1 MTKVTQV
8 QAEGKSAGQAH
19 SQVTELLPLPVRAV
33 ALLAFLAQLLT
44 ETRDSADVRG
54 AICVSR
60 RRIEWEA

>member
-1 MTKVTQV
+1 MGRADPQI
-8 QAEGKSAGQAH
+8 
-19 SQVTELLPLPVRAV
+19 TEPLAPLPVRVV
-33 ALLAFLAQLLT
+33 ALLVFLAQLLT

>member
-1 MTKVTQV
+1 M

-19 SQVTELLPLPVRAV
+19 PQVTELPPLPVRAV
-33 ALLAFLAQLLT
+33 ALLVFLAQLLT

-60 RRIEWEA
+60 RRLEWEA

>member
-1 MTKVTQV
+1 M
-8 QAEGKSAGQAH
+8 GQADP
-19 SQVTELLPLPVRAV
+19 QVTEPPPLPVRAV

-60 RRIEWEA
+60 RRIEWET

>member
-1 MTKVTQV
+1 MIVQV

-19 SQVTELLPLPVRAV
+19 PRVTEPLPPLPVRAV
-33 ALLAFLAQLLT
+33 ALLVFLAQLLT

>member
-1 MTKVTQV
+1 
-8 QAEGKSAGQAH
+8 
-19 SQVTELLPLPVRAV
+19 VRAV

-60 RRIEWEA
+60 RRIEWET

>member
-1 MTKVTQV
+1 MTKVAQV

-19 SQVTELLPLPVRAV
+19 SQVTEPLPLPVRAV

-54 AICVSR
+54 AIYVSR
-60 RRIEWEA
+60 RRLEWEA

>member
-1 MTKVTQV
+1 MGR
-8 QAEGKSAGQAH
+8 ADP
-19 SQVTELLPLPVRAV
+19 QVTEPLAPLPVRLV
-33 ALLAFLAQLLT
+33 ALLSFLAQLLT